1 MRKNNHSAEQDEI
14 IEIMPISYMLL
25 NMSGIILKTNSFLQ
39 NLLGYSSKKIMQRNF
54 QEIIANE
61 HFIFSE
67 FVEKNEKTKDIKGIE
82 LKLKCNDG
90 NFLYT
95 LFNATF
101 VEKKIHCVFVDITE
115 KIMLYEKL
123 GEAMELIGRTITI
136 CSNCKKIKTGQ
147 GEWDM
152 VENFFWK
159 KIKTRFSHG
168 LCPGCVEELYPE
180 LRKK

>member
-1 MRKNNHSAEQDEI
+1 MKKNNRLTKQQL
-14 IEIMPISYMLL
+14 IEVMPIPYVLL
-25 NMSGIILKTNSFLQ
+25 DMFGTILKTNSFLQ
-39 NLLGYSSKKIMQRNF
+39 NLLGYSSTKIMHKNF

-61 HFIFSE
+61 RFIFSE
-67 FVEKNEKTKDIKGIE
+67 FVEKNKSIGSVRGIE

-90 NFLYT
+90 NLLYT

-101 VEKKIHCVFVDITE
+101 SERQLHCVFIDITE
-115 KIMLYEKL
+115 KMMLYEKL

-147 GEWDM
+147 GDWDA

-159 KIKTRFSHG
+159 RIKTRFSHG
-168 LCPGCVEELYPE
+168 LCPECVKTLYPE
-180 LRKK
+180 LKMR